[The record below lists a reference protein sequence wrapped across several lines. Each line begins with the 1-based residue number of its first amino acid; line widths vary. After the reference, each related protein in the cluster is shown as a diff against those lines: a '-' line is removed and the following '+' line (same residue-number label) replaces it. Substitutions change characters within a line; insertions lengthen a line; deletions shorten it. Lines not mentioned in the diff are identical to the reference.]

1 MNNENIAFSK
11 LLKNKGSS
19 LQVLTQLENKLVLSK
34 GDCLQLLTQI
44 ENESVDAVI
53 TDPPYQYLNRRL
65 KNCHFDKPYNEDAYI
80 AEIKRILKDTGF
92 IIMFG
97 RGVPF
102 YRQGVLLD
110 NAGFKFKEE
119 VIWDKRKISNFTLAL
134 GRQHENCFIFAKTK
148 KGIIR
153 KTHIPYIEYMKGLSI
168 EDAVAKIKNCIRKI
182 DNEIKKPEIFK
193 DIINF
198 LEHDVENY
206 VRKSTEG
213 NNVIRTKDMNVTS
226 HAVTSLKSITKGYR
240 EKDVMNIPDIIE
252 IASSRNH
259 HHPTE
264 KPIRLMERLIA
275 LVTDEGDVVLDPFM
289 GSGTTGV
296 ACMNTKRRF
305 IGMEI
310 DDVYFKTAED
320 RIIKETLQQ
329 N

>member
-1 MNNENIAFSK
+1 MNNENIALLK
-11 LLKNKGSS
+11 LLKNEGSG
-19 LQVLTQLENKLVLSK
+19 LQVLTQVENKLALSK

-44 ENESVDAVI
+44 EDDSIDAVI
-53 TDPPYQYLNRRL
+53 TDPPYQYLNRKL
-65 KNCHFDKPYNEDAYI
+65 KNCYFDKPYNEEAYI

-97 RGVPF
+97 RGVHF
-102 YRQGVLLD
+102 YKQGVLLD

-153 KTHIPYIEYMKGLSI
+153 KTHIPYIEYMKGLPI

-206 VRKSTEG
+206 RKRITEG
-213 NNVIRTKDMNVTS
+213 NNINRHSDCKGVYCSVS
-226 HAVTSLKSITKGYR
+226 SLKSITKGYK
-240 EKDVMNIPDIIE
+240 EKDIINIPDFIE
-252 IASSRNH
+252 VASSRNH
-259 HHPTE
+259 YHPTE
-264 KPIRLMERLIA
+264 KPVRLMERLIA

-296 ACMNTKRRF
+296 ACMNMKRRF
-305 IGMEI
+305 IGMEL
-310 DDVYFKTAED
+310 DHAFFKTAED